1 MRQSAKDWWQE
12 WWATAAPPRQA
23 LKLQGKH
30 VAKALLEGVHLPPLG
45 GRLAEL
51 RMPQAQAARY
61 QALVDE
67 CCALLPVQRPAI
79 AQVIARLGKLLRELP
94 VVRQAH

>member
-1 MRQSAKDWWQE
+1 M
-12 WWATAAPPRQA
+12 
-23 LKLQGKH
+23 
-30 VAKALLEGVHLPPLG
+30 AKALLEGVHLPPLE

-51 RMPQAQAARY
+51 RVPQALAARY

-79 AQVIARLGKLLRELP
+79 EKVIERLGELLRELP
-94 VVRQAH
+94 T